1 MNNAPAVTRYTTSLK
16 VLWMNKL
23 LLDFRLPLRSTPL
36 PCLDCSRDLW
46 PGNLRRH
53 KPSIMVLAKL
63 EKRAYRSW
71 KRWLCD
77 LPLDVLNLLIY
88 FSQDSSAGCV
98 TSCVSPTAPRTRWSS
113 SRPLGTRTPAP
124 SQASS
129 ELFKDSIKENLSC
142 YCLPSDW
149 HSRQNLPLENIY
161 CLPLLFVWIALLM
174 IERKTSCQK
183 FMFTSDLKIS
193 KFLSAVTYFLL

>member
-129 ELFKDSIKENLSC
+129 ELLKESKKFIMLLLAIWLTFKTKSAFRKYL
-142 YCLPSDW
+142 LPTSLVRVN
-149 HSRQNLPLENIY
+149 S
-161 CLPLLFVWIALLM
+161 VWW
-174 IERKTSCQK
+174 
-183 FMFTSDLKIS
+183 
-193 KFLSAVTYFLL
+193 

>member
-1 MNNAPAVTRYTTSLK
+1 MNR
-16 VLWMNKL
+16 L
-23 LLDFRLPLRSTPL
+23 LLDFRLTLRSTPI

-46 PGNLRRH
+46 PWNLRRL

-71 KRWLCD
+71 KRWL
-77 LPLDVLNLLIY
+77 
-88 FSQDSSAGCV
+88 
-98 TSCVSPTAPRTRWSS
+98 TSWCLEPSNPFCSGFFGWLCNKLRIPDCSPYQVVILTS
-113 SRPLGTRTPAP
+113 LGTEDP
-124 SQASS
+124 STLTSVIWIIQR
-129 ELFKDSIKENLSC
+129 FYKKILSC

-149 HSRQNLPLENIY
+149 HSRQYLPLENIY

-174 IERKTSCQK
+174 IDRQTSCQK